1 MQRTKSKILS
11 ILLSLVMLLSLLPTT
26 ALAAGTYPAASEV
39 CVDGSKYFGDP
50 SNYYFKNNASG
61 CSNDPTGYNA
71 YYNPTTGTLTLD
83 GYNGGSITVGGT
95 RSKIT
100 VVLKGTNTIT
110 NGSLTSAWGGDI
122 TVTSS
127 SGGTLS
133 ITNTLNDS
141 NAAIGIETGYGPQTT
156 GNVTITGNAQV
167 KIDMTHNGT
176 RGYEK
181 AYGIFARENITISG
195 DASVDII
202 CKTPYNTARFGDY
215 CNGLRTDKNVT
226 IDTNGTIKID
236 VKTAG
241 GDGAYSYGIYPV
253 GGPATLTNVGKME
266 VQWKKDGSSGGV
278 GYKGVSYDTS
288 TYAVNVDETTCIAT
302 YMPKGPAT
310 TPITGELPVT
320 IIAPVKGGT
329 PETTISGTNFTGSI
343 TWIPADTGG
352 KFAANTAYTANVTLT
367 ANTGYQFASDVNP
380 TVTDATISEKS
391 VSADGKTLTFKAA
404 FAKTGSATLK
414 GIDIITNPA
423 LTVAVPTAAPNATAT
438 NERSLAVTGV
448 YDDGT
453 GGPVAVNWKITTDPI
468 PTGVSLDG
476 STLKVTNDAEAG
488 TFMIKATSAE
498 GYTDAETVTITKDTP
513 VGSAIVL
520 TPPTSTIVAVPK
532 SDTPNEID
540 LPTATVY
547 DQYGKLMTGTFSI
560 TYAIDGDTPTG
571 VKLDSATGKLT
582 VKRFAQAGVVEIV
595 GKLTTTAGTVT
606 SDPVTYTIT
615 RETSKVTYVLVS
627 KLYHNMPVP
636 EVTEPGGTN
645 SADQQFTAEVLD
657 QYLQEMTGQTVTWRV
672 TDTAGNPVHG
682 VSIDD
687 TGKLTVTNEAPAITV
702 YVTATCSG
710 IVSNK
715 SKVTINKEPTKAT
728 LVEIFNQAEEDPET
742 SLLIPAATFTNSE
755 AYTAKVYDQY
765 GAETGGMVFWKLDK
779 TYTGVELDTTT
790 STGNAILKVDNTA
803 APGTIQLIA
812 NCSTVGSTA
821 SKTLDITL
829 VNKTVDTTLTVT
841 QADTTYGTAL
851 ADPVFTSPEGTI
863 KTTIHYSTPTSS
875 AYSSATPPT
884 NAGKYVVNVVCE
896 TATHIYTGH
905 ANFKIEPKS
914 ISNMLQPI
922 TGTYTYTG
930 TPQKPT
936 AVVMD
941 GTKPLVEGTD
951 YTVSYGTNVHVF
963 EAATVY
969 VEGKGNYTGTFS
981 RNFKIQPKPID
992 ITSVL
997 TTNRDYEKDNVDV
1010 DCTVTL
1016 PVDSLVKQ
1024 GEHYLVFATM
1034 DDDTAGTNKTV
1045 NVLVKMVKG
1054 GLGENYT
1061 LNKDTTTATVNINKI
1076 NPADPTGLKG
1086 VKGQKLSDVEL
1097 PAGWT
1102 WYAPSIVMDTAGTQ
1116 TFHANY
1122 AGDANH
1128 NALHMH
1134 LITVNVLDKTD
1145 VSASITFPDGEK
1157 EYTGSWME
1165 YKEATIS
1172 GTNLGTGAKWN
1183 YVYTAGT
1190 GTLLAGYPQGIGTYT
1205 VTATYEDSINF
1216 GIATATLTITA
1227 KKVAIPAADTTVFTY
1242 DGNAKTYGISD
1253 TADYTVTG
1261 NSQTNAGDHTV
1272 TVALKDK
1279 ATTAWADG
1287 TTADKTYTFKIMKA
1301 TPTGEPA
1308 YTKITTS
1315 GKKLSDAALTT
1326 TGSTFSVPGTVQ
1338 WVDDTGA
1345 ALPGTTTV
1353 EANKLYKWVFTPTD
1367 STNYE
1372 SINGSIKL
1380 WSKSTSSG
1388 GGSYYAPVAPD
1399 MPMVYWGCTGD
1410 AVKALQEKLNAKGF
1424 HSGNVDGIF
1433 GAKTYAAVTAF
1444 QKANS
1449 LGVDGIV
1456 GKLTWAKLYDATPVN
1471 VTPGTTQPMLRTGS
1485 RGDAVRKL
1493 QELLNAKGYTCGSVD
1508 GIFGSK
1514 TYAAVLAFQKANG
1527 LAADGIVGSLT
1538 WGKLV

>member
-26 ALAAGTYPAASEV
+26 ALAATYNDVKVNGVSLGDGEYLTSNAATAASISSTEPTTYVAWYKNGVLTLNNFTGKNNSGIVLQGAPAA
-39 CVDGSKYFGDP
+39 DLIIKLIG
-50 SNYYFKNNASG
+50 NNTITPY
-61 CSNDPTGYNA
+61 DTGIQGNSA
-71 YYNPTTGTLTLD
+71 A
-83 GYNGGSITVGGT
+83 GSITITADSGSNGNLTINVTNST
-95 RSKIT
+95 RPVFGI
-100 VVLKGTNTIT
+100 
-110 NGSLTSAWGGDI
+110 NGSANS
-122 TVTSS
+122 V
-127 SGGTLS
+127 
-133 ITNTLNDS
+133 
-141 NAAIGIETGYGPQTT
+141 
-156 GNVTITGNAQV
+156 
-167 KIDMTHNGT
+167 
-176 RGYEK
+176 
-181 AYGIFARENITISG
+181 TISG
-195 DASVDII
+195 SADVTINATTTANKESYGIKSNKAVSILDSASVSIT
-202 CKTPYNTARFGDY
+202 CKTPNSTSRSDS
-215 CNGLRTDKNVT
+215 CNGIYSDTGVT
-226 IDTNGTIKID
+226 INTDGTIQID
-236 VKTAG
+236 VHEAG
-241 GDGAYSYGIYPV
+241 NEAYSYGINSMGTLTLTKV
-253 GGPATLTNVGKME
+253 GGMTVK
-266 VQWKKDGSSGGV
+266 WKKAGVYGVPLSPSSA
-278 GYKGVSYDTS
+278 SFNPAEYDT
-288 TYAVNVDETTCIAT
+288 NVDETTCIAT

-329 PETTISGTNFTGSI
+329 PETTISGTNYTGSI
-343 TWIPADTGG
+343 TWTPAVTGG
-352 KFAANTAYTANVTLT
+352 KFAADTAYTANVTLT
-367 ANTGYQFASDVNP
+367 AKDGYQFAENVNP
-380 TVTDATISEKS
+380 TVAGAAEVTGVNVKNS
-391 VSADGKTLTFKAA
+391 GKTLEFKAA
-404 FAKTGSATLK
+404 FAKTDTVKVTKVQIASTPPSLNVPEAD
-414 GIDIITNPA
+414 GIDKPG
-423 LTVAVPTAAPNATAT
+423 TV
-438 NERSLAVTGV
+438 
-448 YDDGT
+448 
-453 GGPVAVNWKITTDPI
+453 
-468 PTGVSLDG
+468 
-476 STLKVTNDAEAG
+476 KVTNTYSVTVHTDSGLLSNPSGVVWSISDLDGVTVDPDTGDLTISSNCPGGKINLTATYGGESDTANL
-488 TFMIKATSAE
+488 TVWRATSAAKWLKIVDPATGGE
-498 GYTDAETVTITKDTP
+498 PQTTIMRP
-513 VGSAIVL
+513 VGTAL
-520 TPPTSTIVAVPK
+520 TDWI
-532 SDTPNEID
+532 
-540 LPTATVY
+540 
-547 DQYGKLMTGTFSI
+547 Q
-560 TYAIDGDTPTG
+560 
-571 VKLDSATGKLT
+571 
-582 VKRFAQAGVVEIV
+582 VEY
-595 GKLTTTAGTVT
+595 K
-606 SDPVTYTIT
+606 
-615 RETSKVTYVLVS
+615 
-627 KLYHNMPVP
+627 
-636 EVTEPGGTN
+636 
-645 SADQQFTAEVLD
+645 
-657 QYLQEMTGQTVTWRV
+657 
-672 TDTAGNPVHG
+672 
-682 VSIDD
+682 
-687 TGKLTVTNEAPAITV
+687 
-702 YVTATCSG
+702 
-710 IVSNK
+710 
-715 SKVTINKEPTKAT
+715 
-728 LVEIFNQAEEDPET
+728 
-742 SLLIPAATFTNSE
+742 
-755 AYTAKVYDQY
+755 AKVYDQFSQPVNITDI
-765 GAETGGMVFWKLDK
+765 EW
-779 TYTGVELDTTT
+779 TTNP
-790 STGNAILKVDNTA
+790 SAIKIGTTDLVDEGIRQIRVSHNTEAIPFDLTATLKA
-803 APGTIQLIA
+803 APTIKD
-812 NCSTVGSTA
+812 TVKIKVEDKPL
-821 SKTLDITL
+821 KTLE
-829 VNKTVDTTLTVT
+829 VT

-851 ADPVFTSPEGTI
+851 SDPVFTKPEGTI
-863 KTTIHYSTPTSS
+863 KTLVHYSTPTSS
-875 AYSSATPPT
+875 AYSSDTPPT
-884 NAGKYVVNVVCE
+884 NAGEYVVNVVCE

-905 ANFKIEPKS
+905 ANFKINPKS

-930 TPQKPT
+930 APQKPP
-936 AVVMD
+936 AVVKD
-941 GTKPLVEGTD
+941 GEVTLVEGTD
-951 YTVSYGTNVHVF
+951 YNVRYGTNVHVF

-969 VEGKGNYTGTFS
+969 VDGKGNYTGTFS
-981 RNFKIQPKPID
+981 RNFNIQPKPID
-992 ITSVL
+992 ITSVS
-997 TTNRDYEKDNVDV
+997 TTNRDYEKDNVNV

-1024 GEHYLVFATM
+1024 GEHYHVYATM
-1034 DDDTAGTNKTV
+1034 ADDTAGTGKTV

-1061 LNKDTTTATVNINKI
+1061 LNKDTTTTATVNINQI

-1086 VKGQKLSDVEL
+1086 VKGQKLSTVEL
-1097 PAGWT
+1097 PDGWT
-1102 WYAPSIVMDTAGTQ
+1102 WYAPSIVMDTAGAQ

-1145 VSASITFPDGEK
+1145 VSTFITFPDGEK

-1190 GTLLAGYPQGIGTYT
+1190 GTLMAAGFPEGIGTYT

-1242 DGNAKTYGISD
+1242 DGNAKTYGIAD

-1287 TTADKTYTFKIMKA
+1287 TTADKTYTFTIKQA
-1301 TPTGEPA
+1301 TPTGEPK
-1308 YTKITTS
+1308 YTAITTS

-1326 TGSTFSVPGTVQ
+1326 TGGTFSVPGTVK

-1353 EANKLYKWVFTPTD
+1353 EANKLYKWVFTPSD

-1388 GGSYYAPVAPD
+1388 GGGSYYAPVVPD

-1410 AVKALQEKLNAKGF
+1410 AVKTLQEKLNAKGF

-1471 VTPGTTQPMLRTGS
+1471 VTPVTTQPMLRTGS

-1493 QELLNAKGYTCGSVD
+1493 QELLNAKGYTCGNVD

-1527 LAADGIVGSLT
+1527 LAADGIVGPLT